1 LRLTVQVAR
10 ELDIPT
16 GVIVNRVNGPYPAL
30 DEFCA
35 NNNLPVLLRIPFERA
50 IAEGVAQGKML
61 VDIQTEYQEQFL
73 SVFAQIIEY
82 TKR

>member
-1 LRLTVQVAR
+1 
-10 ELDIPT
+10 
-16 GVIVNRVNGPYPAL
+16 
-30 DEFCA
+30 
-35 NNNLPVLLRIPFERA
+35 VLLRIPFERA